1 MDRFLLL
8 TKGLLASGLISDM
21 SAHISPFTLSKL
33 FNRSHGYKREQD
45 VLKNPWDVSL
55 LDSGVCYAAGSLRDL
70 GQIIDSFFICL

>member
-45 VLKNPWDVSL
+45 VLKNPWD
-55 LDSGVCYAAGSLRDL
+55 SGVCYAAGSLRDL